1 MDKVDEKIIIM
12 NGFTRE
18 EIREI
23 IDWYKKNKNLPPV
36 IFASVTEHS
45 IEWKLGDLLKELI
58 KEDKEI
64 KRGLSEKNKTKGI

>member
-18 EIREI
+18 EIREF
-23 IDWYKKNKNLPPV
+23 IDWYKKNKNLPSV

-64 KRGLSEKNKTKGI
+64 KRRLSEKNKTKGI